1 MRVFAF
7 FVYLCFQ
14 LLSGGNS
21 VHAATNHSQI
31 CNALS
36 QDLAKIEQVKLTTAD
51 HTSVLIELSDLVL
64 EEDYLSGDDYLKDGS
79 SGKFSVKKNNFLE
92 KGYMA
97 HSRQFILNYCSKHF
111 NISQAFFGYSNPIY
125 LTQRALRI

>member
-14 LLSGGNS
+14 LLSGGNA
-21 VHAATNHSQI
+21 VHTATNHSQI
-31 CNALS
+31 RNFLS

-64 EEDYLSGDDYLKDGS
+64 EEDYLSGDDYLKDSG

-92 KGYMA
+92 KAYMA
-97 HSRQFILNYCSKHF
+97 YSRLYILNYYSGSFKIF
-111 NISQAFFGYSNPIY
+111 RAFFGCTNPIY